1 MVNVKV
7 STRDRRRAI
16 PLSQSSRASGGSIGS
31 TKPKN
36 IRAPAKSPPSK
47 YITENLSYPIDVD
60 SDPMQGHYIMFFI
73 NTVIAAKLKGPL
85 KGPINQEARRHGRT
99 GSNIIRSLSATSPA
113 TKRLSSSISLYM
125 PPSVQVSYGAGYTDH
140 DIEVGAEALVA
151 GGLAGAM
158 AKGSMIDKIKEG
170 LKASVG
176 AVASEGL
183 SGIVGKGIS
192 KMPGFKMG
200 GLDALLQI
208 GAGVAK
214 SGRLEMLFNRM
225 SRRVFSYTFT
235 FVPKSQAESLI
246 IQRIIFLFKSSMHPE
261 YADLSNIP
269 GGAAGKK
276 FFTQNA
282 TTAAAK
288 AAVPQGGERFSVPD
302 ASKFASGRNLL
313 IPNTFDIE
321 YHMLAGKNNYM
332 NKISTC
338 YLESLNV
345 TYGGDKFRAYDVQE
359 GIFGDGAPPQN
370 ITLALGFKEMEILTR
385 EAIHEGF

>member
-1 MVNVKV
+1 MANKI
-7 STRDRRRAI
+7 STRDPRARDSRRALL
-16 PLSQSSRASGGSIGS
+16 LSQSSKTSGGRLGNKI
-31 TKPKN
+31 TKGNTGK
-36 IRAPAKSPPSK
+36 REK
-47 YITENLSYPIDVD
+47 YITENLSYPADVD
-60 SDPMQGHYIMFFI
+60 SDQMQGHYIMFLI
-73 NTVIAAKLKGPL
+73 NVVSTAKLHGTLKQAGNVATVDRPVNGGPS
-85 KGPINQEARRHGRT
+85 RT
-99 GSNIIRSLSATSPA
+99 LSAIRPA
-113 TKRLSSSISLYM
+113 SKRLSSSICLYM

-235 FVPKSQAESLI
+235 FVPKSQAESLT

-288 AAVPQGGERFSVPD
+288 AAVPQGG
-302 ASKFASGRNLL
+302 
-313 IPNTFDIE
+313 
-321 YHMLAGKNNYM
+321 
-332 NKISTC
+332 
-338 YLESLNV
+338 
-345 TYGGDKFRAYDVQE
+345 
-359 GIFGDGAPPQN
+359 
-370 ITLALGFKEMEILTR
+370 
-385 EAIHEGF
+385 